1 MSAERAVGDPIIFD
15 VDAAGERL
23 DTFLAARCEDLSRS
37 RLQALISKG
46 HVTVDGKTV
55 RPSRV
60 LKSGE
65 QISLVVPEPEPSH
78 IVATAIP
85 LDVVFEDRHLLVVDK
100 SAGMTVHPAPGHYD
114 DTLANAVLAHSP
126 DLEGVGGELRPGIVH
141 RLDKDTSGLLVV
153 AKNDVAHAGLS
164 AQFKDRSITKGY
176 YALVHGHPEQPKAVV
191 DAPIGRHPKHRK
203 RMGIVDAGRASR
215 TEYTVD
221 VKYAGFT
228 LLDVRPETGRTHQ
241 IRVHMASIGHP
252 LAGDTVYGQP
262 HPRLTRHFLHAYL
275 LGFDHPATG
284 ERIELRSELHTDLRE
299 FLESLRL
306 G

>member
-1 MSAERAVGDPIIFD
+1 MADATTFE

-37 RLQALISKG
+37 RLQALISDG
-46 HVTVDGKTV
+46 HVTVDGRKV
-55 RPSRV
+55 RPSKV
-60 LKSGE
+60 LKAGE
-65 QISLVVPEPEPSH
+65 LVSLIVPEPEPSH
-78 IVATAIP
+78 MVPTAIP
-85 LDVVFEDRHLLVVDK
+85 LDVRYEDRHLLVVDK
-100 SAGMTVHPAPGHYD
+100 PAGMTVHPAPGHRD
-114 DTLANAVLAHSP
+114 DTLANAVLARCL

-153 AKNDVAHAGLS
+153 AKNDLAHAGLS
-164 AQFKDRSITKGY
+164 AQFKDRSVTKGY
-176 YALVHGHPEQPKAVV
+176 HALVHGHPKEPKAVV

-203 RMGIVDAGRASR
+203 RMGVVDAGRPSR
-215 TEYTVD
+215 TAYTVTTR
-221 VKYAGFT
+221 YYRFA
-228 LLDVRPETGRTHQ
+228 LLDVRLETGRTHQ

-252 LAGDTVYGQP
+252 VAGDTVYGQA

-275 LGFDHPATG
+275 LGFEHPATG

-299 FLESLRL
+299 FLESLRP